1 MMVLRSTGLGK
12 SISNQLINTT
22 DAKRQQSVNAGSAGS
37 ALVDYVIERT

>member
-22 DAKRQQSVNAGSAGS
+22 DAKRQQSVNAGSA
-37 ALVDYVIERT
+37 LVDYVIERT